1 MNESFDGLLDRLRN
15 DELGVAEG
23 IALLAKLR
31 DTLQYDGAKQ
41 GGGANDDSMQL
52 PRFATPNWVP
62 RTYREETLAANM
74 AFDTILLIC
83 DAAGASDWRDWR
95 DGLAAAYP
103 SARIVRIDVA
113 EAEQTSDT
121 LKVIPVGAR
130 VAVLLLDDLHRD
142 TPAADVDVPERYLA
156 RVLSGFALMRELLCR
171 REIER
176 CHLLHLLPMGH
187 ALPHAAAWQGLA
199 KSAVLECP
207 RFASAGIWLSDSD
220 LGRAT
225 VALVV
230 RELAEME
237 PERHRDIG
245 WIDGQRCMRVLV
257 AKAQDGGV
265 PTSGLFARGET
276 VLITGGAGGVGLAI
290 ASRLTARFD
299 LRVVLCGRRS
309 AAVLDVCQRDWLA
322 RHPNVRYACIDVN
335 DASNVRELMAELGAS
350 ARLAAIFHAAG
361 SVDDAPLRH
370 KPLSAIRAV
379 LAPKVL
385 GTQLLDRH
393 SAGLGVRY
401 FVCFS
406 SIASLVGS
414 AGQTDYASG
423 NGFMDEYCRI
433 KQAAMDAGAGQCR
446 YISINWPYWR
456 EGGMRADP
464 RRLERLTAQSGL
476 TSLGASEGFASLLH
490 LLAHPA
496 PQVVVLPGNRA
507 LIDRAFLSPQRSG
520 AAEITDAVPAR
531 ARPHAAD
538 ALESELRALIAQTLK
553 MEAEAIAC
561 DTPFNEY
568 GFDSILLTEL
578 AATIGRRYPDLTLA
592 VDVFLDHPT
601 LRELSAWMHA
611 RLPAA
616 PEAAPA
622 KAAGDDDASS
632 SRPGD
637 SVMPAHDV
645 LLDGLRA
652 LASTILKLPEADID
666 ADTSW
671 SQFGFDSI
679 TLSEFATL
687 IARAFPTASIAT
699 DLFLSCATLA
709 ELAAHLGALLPAQ
722 VPQASAP
729 ALASIVV
736 HEGGASDSTP
746 ADDAP
751 GATEE
756 IAIIGLAG
764 RFPAADDLAGF
775 WRNLIE
781 GRCAVTAIPAD
792 RWRWQ
797 DYVVDAPGEP
807 GGTDCHHA
815 SFLTAIDRFDA
826 AHFGISPREAEL
838 MDPQQ
843 RLLLEC
849 AWEAFENAA
858 IAPDSVRGRK
868 IGLFFGAEKN
878 DYLSLIADADVAM
891 DAYINTGNAH
901 AMLTNRVSYFFG
913 LTGPS
918 ITLNTACSSSMTAI
932 WAAVA
937 GLRSG
942 DCEMALAG
950 GVNILLSPGL
960 FALNRKMGMLTA
972 DEHVKPF
979 DRDASGHLF
988 GEGLGLVLLK
998 PLRQALRDGDPV
1010 HGVIR
1015 AADVAHGGGGRFLT
1029 SPHAPSHEAL
1039 IRSVLDQAGASLDDI
1054 DYLEAQG
1061 SGDQVT
1067 DRMELDTYHAL
1078 YGASTRRTPLPI
1090 GSIKG
1095 HIGHLGAASGVTAL
1109 IKVLLCMSQNRL
1121 LPVLHHRQLN
1131 WPHDAPFACRLLT
1144 EHVEWPPKTIEGRRV
1159 PRVAALHNYGYG
1171 GVNGHLLV
1179 RECLPLPVA
1188 ALRWPVLA
1196 RLWIFSAR
1204 TAAQLRQTVARF
1216 VAYLRDGGYRLYGQP
1231 EPGVE
1236 SIAYTLQTG
1245 RQSLKH
1251 RLALLIDDAPTD
1263 TALHSAL
1270 GRLDGWLEHG
1280 QGDERLL
1287 AGVAAPAGVSADDE
1301 AFDAPLRVAALW
1313 VNGARI
1319 DWARFYRPVRP
1330 TRIRLPTYPF
1340 AATRHWVTQPRDSVR
1355 PPAIMPASA
1364 FAATQS
1370 SSTAL
1375 HPLLHRM
1382 SGSDRN
1388 LRFVSTFAG
1397 DEAFFRDHRVR
1408 RAMTLPGAAYCE
1420 MFIAAATMT
1429 MPECERQSIGY
1440 RLDNLVW
1447 TRPLALTDAP
1457 VAIAVIMERLDA
1469 SARHPGVPGYDAFRL
1484 LAKDA
1489 HADEAPPYAQAIAY
1503 PEARATLASPP
1514 AVAIER
1520 LPVHVRGAR
1529 IDGTEVYRRFRAL
1542 GFDYGPSHECIETL
1556 FHDGDEV
1563 LALLRLPET
1572 SVPAVAGYLLD
1583 PGLLDSAL
1591 QASIGFGLDAL
1602 EQGGAAMPLLPFGLE
1617 RLRCYRASDLSR
1629 QVRCVHLRRRADTAG
1644 NPVVKLD
1651 VDLLDGDGA
1660 VCARLEGYSARRV
1673 KPDVPARSAHAR
1685 GETVQAA
1692 SMSVAWREEQG
1703 ARVYPFRFHPDD
1715 LYLRHHQIDG
1725 RYLMPAFAMI
1735 DLARSV
1741 SDTLPHDDGA
1751 VLRIGRAT
1759 WRKPLFVGTTGRDAV
1774 MRIVPRDGGWTVAL
1788 ESDDEGGNAVVYG
1801 QCELMWM
1808 TDAPAI
1814 DGWADLAH
1822 DLADPSE
1829 AQDTARLLAGS
1840 VRVPDGIE
1848 VVEWARRDDTIRLT
1862 LNCGNRPGNATP
1874 DAGTTS
1880 FALGFV
1886 IVDICGGSDDSAGLV
1901 VPYGI
1906 EECLLYRAPM
1916 QQVRVEIRMLQTLGS
1931 ARTRAYDIRVAD
1943 LEGRAVMKLTRLVL
1957 VALDDAT
1964 PRVAPAVS
1972 VVETCAASNRSA
1984 ALQRWLQ
1991 EQVGQLQKIDP
2002 DQIGLDDDFTQ
2013 FGLDS
2018 FSFTELSNRVNRLFS
2033 IDTMPTLFFDH
2044 GTARALAD
2052 CLLRTYPDLDLE
2064 ACIGDAGPETSPD
2077 LALAEHAATSQ
2088 RMDIAQRRD
2097 NVHTSHEH
2105 DNLGDDGVLPKGT
2118 AKAPEAFDAS
2128 DDLFVRYYR
2137 MAFGAIDGFG
2147 REFVALPNGMTLDV
2161 LHNFDQDNP
2170 KPPLLLLSP
2179 MACLGTAWLH
2189 QVREFAADYSVFV
2202 CHYPG
2207 HAASSGAGALRNGA
2221 GGLDCVAELFWSA
2234 LDCLGVDA
2242 PVHLV
2247 GWSMGGL
2254 VAQCMAR
2261 VACAR
2266 VASLTLVN
2274 SIEGPS
2280 DVGGGVAGAMRA
2292 LVGEISTHVAP
2303 EVNRHFDGDH
2313 RAIKAC
2319 YDVSTYDVYQRLVMQ
2334 GGVLS
2339 WLAYPPFPVLVLA
2352 GERDRVV
2359 PIETARRLHARLGEA
2374 GFEVLNEAG
2383 HYLPMT
2389 HAGFFNKR
2397 LRQQLETTF

>member
-1 MNESFDGLLDRLRN
+1 
-15 DELGVAEG
+15 
-23 IALLAKLR
+23 
-31 DTLQYDGAKQ
+31 
-41 GGGANDDSMQL
+41 
-52 PRFATPNWVP
+52 
-62 RTYREETLAANM
+62 
-74 AFDTILLIC
+74 
-83 DAAGASDWRDWR
+83 
-95 DGLAAAYP
+95 
-103 SARIVRIDVA
+103 
-113 EAEQTSDT
+113 
-121 LKVIPVGAR
+121 
-130 VAVLLLDDLHRD
+130 
-142 TPAADVDVPERYLA
+142 
-156 RVLSGFALMRELLCR
+156 
-171 REIER
+171 
-176 CHLLHLLPMGH
+176 
-187 ALPHAAAWQGLA
+187 
-199 KSAVLECP
+199 
-207 RFASAGIWLSDSD
+207 
-220 LGRAT
+220 
-225 VALVV
+225 
-230 RELAEME
+230 
-237 PERHRDIG
+237 
-245 WIDGQRCMRVLV
+245 
-257 AKAQDGGV
+257 
-265 PTSGLFARGET
+265 
-276 VLITGGAGGVGLAI
+276 
-290 ASRLTARFD
+290 
-299 LRVVLCGRRS
+299 
-309 AAVLDVCQRDWLA
+309 
-322 RHPNVRYACIDVN
+322 
-335 DASNVRELMAELGAS
+335 
-350 ARLAAIFHAAG
+350 
-361 SVDDAPLRH
+361 
-370 KPLSAIRAV
+370 
-379 LAPKVL
+379 
-385 GTQLLDRH
+385 
-393 SAGLGVRY
+393 
-401 FVCFS
+401 
-406 SIASLVGS
+406 
-414 AGQTDYASG
+414 
-423 NGFMDEYCRI
+423 
-433 KQAAMDAGAGQCR
+433 
-446 YISINWPYWR
+446 
-456 EGGMRADP
+456 
-464 RRLERLTAQSGL
+464 
-476 TSLGASEGFASLLH
+476 
-490 LLAHPA
+490 
-496 PQVVVLPGNRA
+496 
-507 LIDRAFLSPQRSG
+507 
-520 AAEITDAVPAR
+520 
-531 ARPHAAD
+531 AD

-578 AATIGRRYPDLTLA
+578 ASTIGRRYPDLTLA
-592 VDVFLDHPT
+592 VDVFIDHPT

-611 RLPAA
+611 RLPAV
-616 PEAAPA
+616 PA
-622 KAAGDDDASS
+622 KAAGNDGASS
-632 SRPGD
+632 SGPGN
-637 SVMPAHDV
+637 STMPAHDV

-666 ADTSW
+666 ADASW

-679 TLSEFATL
+679 TLNEFATL

-722 VPQASAP
+722 VPQAPAP
-729 ALASIVV
+729 APASIGVDA
-736 HEGGASDSTP
+736 GDAFDSAP

-781 GRCAVTAIPAD
+781 DRCAVTAIPAD

-797 DYVVDAPGEP
+797 DYVMDAPGEP

-932 WAAVA
+932 RAAVA

-942 DCEMALAG
+942 ECEMALAG

-1015 AADVAHGGGGRFLT
+1015 AADVAHGGHGRFLT
-1029 SPHAPSHEAL
+1029 SPHAPSHQAL

-1061 SGDQVT
+1061 SGDQIT
-1067 DRMELDTYHAL
+1067 DRMELETYHAL
-1078 YGASTRRTPLPI
+1078 YGASSRRAPLPI

-1144 EHVEWPPKTIEGRRV
+1144 EHAEWRPKTIQGRRV

-1216 VAYLRDGGYRLYGQP
+1216 VTYLRDGGYRLYGQP

-1263 TALHSAL
+1263 AALHSAL

-1287 AGVAAPAGVSADDE
+1287 AGVATPAGVAADDE

-1330 TRIRLPTYPF
+1330 TRISLPTYPF
-1340 AATRHWVTQPRDSVR
+1340 AATRHWVTPPRDSAR
-1355 PPAIMPASA
+1355 TPAVMPAPS
-1364 FAATQS
+1364 FAAAQS
-1370 SSTAL
+1370 SFAAL

-1382 SGSDRN
+1382 SGSDRD
-1388 LRFVSTFAG
+1388 LRFVSTFSG
-1397 DEAFFRDHRVR
+1397 DEPFFRDHRVQ
-1408 RAMTLPGAAYCE
+1408 RAMTLPGAACCE
-1420 MFIAAATMT
+1420 MFIAAATLAT
-1429 MPECERQSIGY
+1429 PECERQSIGY
-1440 RLDNLVW
+1440 RLENVVW
-1447 TRPLALTDAP
+1447 TRPLALTVAPVDIAVVMERVDAP
-1457 VAIAVIMERLDA
+1457 
-1469 SARHPGVPGYDAFRL
+1469 ARHTGVAGYDAFRFL
-1484 LAKDA
+1484 VKDA
-1489 HADEAPPYAQAIAY
+1489 HGDDAPPYAQAIAY

-1520 LPVHVRGAR
+1520 LPVNLHGAR
-1529 IDGTEVYRRFRAL
+1529 IDGAQVYRLFREL
-1542 GFDYGPSHECIETL
+1542 GFDYGPSHRCIDTL
-1556 FHDGDEV
+1556 FHDGDDV
-1563 LALLRLPET
+1563 LARVRLPET
-1572 SVPAVAGYLLD
+1572 NGPAVAGYLLD

-1591 QASIGFGLDAL
+1591 QASIGFGLGAL
-1602 EQGGAAMPLLPFGLE
+1602 EPGGVATPLLPFGLE

-1629 QVRCVHLRRRADTAG
+1629 QIRWVHLRRRADTAG
-1644 NPVVKLD
+1644 DPVVKLD
-1651 VDLLDGDGA
+1651 VDLLDGDGG
-1660 VCARLEGYSARRV
+1660 VCVSLEGYSARRV
-1673 KPDVPARSAHAR
+1673 KPDVPARPAHAR
-1685 GETVQAA
+1685 GKTVQAA
-1692 SMSVAWREEQG
+1692 PMPVAWREEHG

-1715 LYLRHHQIDG
+1715 VYLRHHQIDG
-1725 RYLMPAFAMI
+1725 RYLLPAFAML

-1741 SDTLPHDDGA
+1741 ADTLAHDDDA
-1751 VLRIGRAT
+1751 VLRIGRVT
-1759 WRKPLFVGTTGRDAV
+1759 WRKPLYVGAAGRDAAV
-1774 MRIVPRDGGWTVAL
+1774 RIVPRHGGWTAAL
-1788 ESDDEGGNAVVYG
+1788 ESDDEGGNATVYA
-1801 QCELMWM
+1801 QCALAWIADVHPVEVW
-1808 TDAPAI
+1808 D
-1814 DGWADLAH
+1814 DLAR
-1822 DLADPSE
+1822 DAADPPNMQDIATSLADS
-1829 AQDTARLLAGS
+1829 L
-1840 VRVPDGIE
+1840 RVPGGIE
-1848 VVEWARRDDTIRLT
+1848 VVEWTRDDDIIRLT
-1862 LNCGNRPGNATP
+1862 LNCGESPGDAAP
-1874 DAGTTS
+1874 DSGTTS
-1880 FALGFV
+1880 FGLGFV
-1886 IVDICGGSDDSAGLV
+1886 IAGLCDRSDDSAGFAM
-1901 VPYGI
+1901 PYGI
-1906 EECLLYRAPM
+1906 DECLLYGASAR
-1916 QQVRVEIRMLQTLGS
+1916 QVRAEIRVMQPPTG
-1931 ARTRAYDIRVAD
+1931 AHTRAYDIRIAD
-1943 LEGRAVMKLTRLVL
+1943 LEGRPMMKFTRFVMI
-1957 VALDDAT
+1957 AAHEAT
-1964 PRVAPAVS
+1964 PRPVPAVS
-1972 VVETCAASNRSA
+1972 VVETSAAPSQLA

-1991 EQVGQLQKIDP
+1991 GQLWELQKIDP
-2002 DQIGLDDDFTQ
+2002 DQIGLDDDLTQ

-2018 FSFTELSNRVNRLFS
+2018 FSFTELSNRVNRRFS

-2052 CLLRTYPDLDLE
+2052 CLLRTYPNLDLE
-2064 ACIGDAGPETSPD
+2064 ACMVDAGPETSPD
-2077 LALAEHAATSQ
+2077 LASAEHAATSQ

-2097 NVHTSHEH
+2097 NVDTSHEH

-2118 AKAPEAFDAS
+2118 AEAPEAFDAS
-2128 DDLFVRYYR
+2128 DDPFVRYYR

-2147 REFVALPNGMTLDV
+2147 REFVVLPNGMTLDV
-2161 LHNFDQDNP
+2161 LHNFNQDNP
-2170 KPPLLLLSP
+2170 KSPLLLLSP

-2221 GGLDCVAELFWSA
+2221 GGLDCVAELLWSA

-2374 GFEVLNEAG
+2374 AFEVLNEAG

-2397 LRQQLETTF
+2397 LRQQLEVTS